1 MLILFVV
8 RICRSVCWYVSAVEG
23 GGEGA
28 GGGLIVACGGGV
40 GSTREG
46 GSIAYRDAI
55 LSVVDAST
63 VGENM
68 NICAF
73 RTKLAVSLSLK
84 NDRQCCCGLETLRR
98 DEGWM
103 RLAAGDRS

>member
-1 MLILFVV
+1 MLILFIVW
-8 RICRSVCWYVSAVEG
+8 ICRSVCWNVSTVEG
-23 GGEGA
+23 GGKGA

-63 VGENM
+63 VGEDVDV
-68 NICAF
+68 CAL
-73 RTKLAVSLSLK
+73 RTKFAVSL
-84 NDRQCCCGLETLRR
+84 
-98 DEGWM
+98 
-103 RLAAGDRS
+103 